1 MILHLFQRPSAL
13 AEGKRKYR
21 SHDSKSRAFMESH
34 FTGVGARAKE
44 ESESE
49 VAQSCPTLC
58 DPTDCSLPSF
68 SVHGIFQT
76 RVPEWLAFFFS
87 RGCSRPRDQTQVSH
101 TAGRRFTLLA
111 TREALSGQRKKTCP
125 NIPYS
130 LISEKAN
137 ISTSSPS
144 HTSCQVT

>member
-34 FTGVGARAKE
+34 FTGVGVRAKE

-58 DPTDCSLPSF
+58 DPTDCSLPGF

-76 RVPEWLAFFFS
+76 RVLEGVAIAFS
-87 RGCSRPRDQTQVSH
+87 VGI
-101 TAGRRFTLLA
+101 L
-111 TREALSGQRKKTCP
+111 
-125 NIPYS
+125 
-130 LISEKAN
+130 
-137 ISTSSPS
+137 
-144 HTSCQVT
+144 